1 MIEKVLIANRG
12 EIALRVIRTC
22 KALGIKTVAV
32 YSDEDTNS
40 MHVKQAT
47 EAYHIGEA
55 APAKSY
61 LNQEKILD
69 VMLSSGADA
78 VHPGYG
84 FLSENDDFA
93 RLCEKNKI
101 TFIGPSADSMNL
113 CGDKM
118 ECKAAMLKAEVPTV
132 PGSPGLVKDAEDAA
146 KVAND
151 IGYPVMLKSVY
162 GGGGRGI
169 RIVTNDKEL
178 HEGFE
183 TVTSE
188 SIAAVG
194 KSAII
199 VEKFL
204 EKTRH
209 IEYQMCRDQHGNAVH
224 LFERECSIQRRNQ
237 KLIEQTPSPVVDDA
251 KREEIGEIVVRAA
264 EAVDYTNLG
273 TAEFL
278 RADNGEFYFIEINA
292 RLQVEHPI
300 SEMVSGLDFVKL
312 QIDIANGEPLPF
324 KQKDLKMNG
333 YAIECRINAEDTFL
347 DFAPSTGPVPD
358 VTIPS
363 GPNVR
368 CDTYLYPGC
377 TVSPFYDSLMAKLC
391 TWGPTF
397 EESRTRMLTALNDM
411 YVEGVETSIPL
422 YKTIL
427 NSEEY
432 KKGELSTDFLKRYGM
447 IDKLTEDLKQEKEN
461 KTDAALAAA
470 IIHSE
475 YFKSQVQNNSN
486 NSANWKNKLD

>member
-1 MIEKVLIANRG
+1 M
-12 EIALRVIRTC
+12 
-22 KALGIKTVAV
+22 
-32 YSDEDTNS
+32 
-40 MHVKQAT
+40 
-47 EAYHIGEA
+47 
-55 APAKSY
+55 
-61 LNQEKILD
+61 
-69 VMLSSGADA
+69 
-78 VHPGYG
+78 
-84 FLSENDDFA
+84 
-93 RLCEKNKI
+93 
-101 TFIGPSADSMNL
+101 
-113 CGDKM
+113 
-118 ECKAAMLKAEVPTV
+118 
-132 PGSPGLVKDAEDAA
+132 
-146 KVAND
+146 
-151 IGYPVMLKSVY
+151 
-162 GGGGRGI
+162 
-169 RIVTNDKEL
+169 
-178 HEGFE
+178 
-183 TVTSE
+183 
-188 SIAAVG
+188 
-194 KSAII
+194 
-199 VEKFL
+199 
-204 EKTRH
+204 
-209 IEYQMCRDQHGNAVH
+209 
-224 LFERECSIQRRNQ
+224 
-237 KLIEQTPSPVVDDA
+237 VDDA

-411 YVEGVETSIPL
+411 YVQGVETSIPL

-432 KKGELSTDFLKRYGM
+432 KNGELSTDFLKRYDM

-461 KTDAALAAA
+461 KTEAALAAA